1 VADTTGVATKKNQG
15 LAVWDPA
22 FLRKVTGAPAKGTT
36 TPFTPTLPP
45 PPPGTYDPSIDYES
59 GAANRGYQY
68 TQNDAATQFE
78 TGTEQHN
85 ATLAD
90 LLRQEGDVRQGYT
103 RLGHQQ
109 ADAAAAHGITSAG
122 LLALSADKRATNQ
135 AHDLVPLTAA
145 ENAENSSYAHTFGGY
160 NGQTMTDPYTGQ
172 PVVGSLVTQLGRA
185 GIENTA
191 YQTGL
196 SGQKVYQAQ
205 QGGYVAP
212 SVQTNA
218 LGVTRSQASA
228 FARRQ
233 QKAKGKK

>member
-1 VADTTGVATKKNQG
+1 MADTTDVATKKNQG

-22 FLRKVTGAPAKGTT
+22 FLRKVTGAPMKGSTVAS
-36 TPFTPTLPP
+36 PPTLSA
-45 PPPGTYDPSIDYES
+45 PPPGTYDPTIDYES

-68 TQNDAATQFE
+68 QQDDAATQFE
-78 TGTEQHN
+78 TGTQQHN

-90 LLRQEGDVRQGYT
+90 LLRQEGDVRQNYT
-103 RLGHQQ
+103 VLGHQQ

-122 LLALSADKRATNQ
+122 LLALSAGKRATNQ

-145 ENAENSSYAHTFGGY
+145 ENAENSNYAHTFGGY
-160 NGQTMTDPYTGQ
+160 NGQTMVDPYTGQ
-172 PVVGSLVTQLGRA
+172 PVVGSLVTSLGRA

-212 SVQTNA
+212 SVLTNA
-218 LGVTRSQASA
+218 TGFTKPQASA
-228 FARRQ
+228 FAKRQ
-233 QKAKGKK
+233 QKARGKK